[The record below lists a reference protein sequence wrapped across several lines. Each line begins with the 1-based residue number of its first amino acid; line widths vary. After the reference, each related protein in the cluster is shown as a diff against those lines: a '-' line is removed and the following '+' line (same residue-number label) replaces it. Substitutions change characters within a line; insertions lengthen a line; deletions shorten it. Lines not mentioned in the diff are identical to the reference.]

1 MIQEKNNFDNE
12 VNTEEI
18 NLNYFFTMLANTKEA
33 NEYITKLK
41 KFINDYFLLFSTQYN
56 RFNDLYHN
64 FFSEKNNSI
73 INTPIY
79 KIVSKLKK
87 ILSIQLK
94 FLESN
99 VLDPEIFNSIQDQ
112 LSQFQT
118 ILKNLPSNINHFSL
132 KEKTNNTGTTN
143 IVNLLNKSLNDL
155 EMKIIEEYVSKTYN
169 KHISGVNTKDSINTL
184 VNQIHYLENSLL
196 NILKGRKTQY
206 FDEIKG
212 NDDIINKISNDLN
225 ITLGTHIKFLKD
237 KFKFYYDELEN
248 LEKEMEPKE
257 IKIEKN
263 NKEEYI
269 LSRKEYVLEEQE
281 INRFKY
287 KIKTIKLDKIPLKE
301 DQENKENKENENNIH
316 KKEYEKNAFKYKET
330 SIYLN
335 EQDKYEIILKIYSY
349 NFFIVDKSQY
359 NLEQAKGK
367 IEALNLSNKLL
378 SYLEDGNE
386 ILNLLE
392 NNYNEIIQSINEK
405 ILNNI
410 SNIETFFIT
419 LNNFRGGGK
428 NQFPPKLYDIM
439 IYIYN
444 KTLSF
449 LLTNP
454 NRELEDLIIIL
465 SQTYYKKIDGKKI
478 YISED
483 IKSHEIFKKI
493 DFWEANLIKKI
504 EDEIKF
510 KKKYQTNFSVN
521 MKNNDD
527 LIITKLIPFESVMM
541 EFGIPIDKIIILL
554 EHIFNK
560 YSCSDNAKLQAIS
573 YLNMGIN
580 K

>member
-1 MIQEKNNFDNE
+1 MIQQKNNFDNE

-56 RFNDLYHN
+56 RFNDLYYN

-269 LSRKEYVLEEQE
+269 LSRKEYV
-281 INRFKY
+281 I
-287 KIKTIKLDKIPLKE
+287 
-301 DQENKENKENENNIH
+301 
-316 KKEYEKNAFKYKET
+316 
-330 SIYLN
+330 
-335 EQDKYEIILKIYSY
+335 
-349 NFFIVDKSQY
+349 
-359 NLEQAKGK
+359 
-367 IEALNLSNKLL
+367 
-378 SYLEDGNE
+378 
-386 ILNLLE
+386 
-392 NNYNEIIQSINEK
+392 
-405 ILNNI
+405 
-410 SNIETFFIT
+410 
-419 LNNFRGGGK
+419 
-428 NQFPPKLYDIM
+428 
-439 IYIYN
+439 
-444 KTLSF
+444 
-449 LLTNP
+449 
-454 NRELEDLIIIL
+454 
-465 SQTYYKKIDGKKI
+465 
-478 YISED
+478 
-483 IKSHEIFKKI
+483 
-493 DFWEANLIKKI
+493 
-504 EDEIKF
+504 
-510 KKKYQTNFSVN
+510 
-521 MKNNDD
+521 
-527 LIITKLIPFESVMM
+527 
-541 EFGIPIDKIIILL
+541 
-554 EHIFNK
+554 
-560 YSCSDNAKLQAIS
+560 
-573 YLNMGIN
+573 
-580 K
+580 